1 MSRGTPLAGARVLIT
16 GGTRGIGRLMAKQAI
31 GRGAEVVLWARD
43 AAQGEQVAADLG
55 GRASFQPVDVSD
67 PDAVRAAAEAT
78 GPVDVL
84 INNAGVVTGKPFLEL
99 TEDEVRRTYEVNT
112 LAQYRVTRAFLPAML
127 ARDRGHLVHVA
138 SASGLLGTTR
148 MTDYSG
154 SKHAVVGFNEALR
167 AELRAQGSNVRTLVV
182 CPYFID
188 TGMFAGVRTRVPWL
202 LPILKEA
209 DVATR
214 VLDAVES
221 GRPQLLLPWSVRLLP
236 VLRALPVGAFDA
248 VVDLLGV
255 NHTMDRFTG
264 RR

>member
-148 MTDYSG
+148 MTDYSC

-167 AELRAQGSNVRTLVV
+167 AELRAQGSHVRTLVV